1 MRAIIATR
9 SYPVAARFFRR
20 NLQQHS
26 QESTTHFLLA
36 KSLIGQG
43 DHTAA
48 RVEIDRALALS
59 PNRPEFV
66 ALREQ
71 LTGGSVEDRSVINFL
86 PKQRAFE
93 SQRTTVCGPRTI
105 EPLRERKQF
114 PRIELWP
121 SKTARCRSLH
131 SQQMP
136 IGELFWKFFSPED
149 PPGICCRGVIVS
161 FGQVPTLRCEPRCT
175 FAQPDRLVVETS
187 IDSQSEQ
194 THTRLEDNESAP
206 GGQDAVEFFEG
217 SAG

>member
-1 MRAIIATR
+1 MSQIPENRLGIVLLCLVLFPALFCAFIQARAANTLAWMRAIIATR

-20 NLQQHS
+20 NLQQQG

-71 LTGGSVEDRSVINFL
+71 LTGGSVEDRSVSNFF

-93 SQRTTVCGPRTI
+93 SQRTTVCGPRVI

-114 PRIELWP
+114 PRIEL
-121 SKTARCRSLH
+121 
-131 SQQMP
+131 
-136 IGELFWKFFSPED
+136 
-149 PPGICCRGVIVS
+149 
-161 FGQVPTLRCEPRCT
+161 
-175 FAQPDRLVVETS
+175 
-187 IDSQSEQ
+187 
-194 THTRLEDNESAP
+194 
-206 GGQDAVEFFEG
+206 
-217 SAG
+217 